1 MDYSQQQVMEA
12 FRVYAKLSVSGG
24 INKEEALNYLA
35 DDVVRGLVDRFAL
48 EVSCTIVNDR
58 SNIYLVPIA
67 QNSPFHITND
77 TIKRLYM
84 PAKALNI
91 DIYLMYVTIIVLFGI
106 FYDSYQ
112 SVEPHEFVSMNIWL
126 EHMEQRISSLKE
138 YDVEQLKNLDGEY
151 NFNWSTIVNK
161 WEDMDDVKENVKI
174 QDART
179 NSRVSFL
186 NIVKTFLE
194 KQQLIKDI
202 GNDEFEVT
210 DKAKTIILRY
220 YMDSEYNRGILEFMY
235 QHDKREV

>member
-1 MDYSQQQVMEA
+1 
-12 FRVYAKLSVSGG
+12 
-24 INKEEALNYLA
+24 
-35 DDVVRGLVDRFAL
+35 
-48 EVSCTIVNDR
+48 
-58 SNIYLVPIA
+58 
-67 QNSPFHITND
+67 
-77 TIKRLYM
+77 
-84 PAKALNI
+84 
-91 DIYLMYVTIIVLFGI
+91 VTIIVLFGI